1 MFNIKSFV
9 RDAPSPLG
17 IIVRTFWSRI
27 YQPLSDVTVLLYKC
41 SCIFCFGCL
50 FFLYTRERLM
60 LYVFREN
67 TTTDTVFSVFC
78 VHLYKSK
85 RMKPFIFLNKL
96 IKISCL
102 ILQTPLY
109 VYLSDALFS
118 SFLCCKAAQQ
128 FHFQR
133 NDLLIWFSNATSAAH
148 ISESIWFN
156 NIHFK

>member
-102 ILQTPLY
+102 ILQTPLIC
-109 VYLSDALFS
+109 LFEWRPFLAASCVVKQPS
-118 SFLCCKAAQQ
+118 SF
-128 FHFQR
+128 
-133 NDLLIWFSNATSAAH
+133 T
-148 ISESIWFN
+148 
-156 NIHFK
+156 FKETIC